1 MEAGLSICRSWAQYI
16 KYVYFPHKNLLDTEL
31 FRIFANKL
39 NIMAT
44 VEKKARFDTK
54 LPKEQKM
61 FFERAARL
69 GGYRSLTDFVIL
81 AAQSKAKEIIE
92 EREQVLA
99 SNRDSEIFFDA
110 ITNAAEPNKELIDA
124 ANEYK
129 TIVSK

>member
-1 MEAGLSICRSWAQYI
+1 
-16 KYVYFPHKNLLDTEL
+16 
-31 FRIFANKL
+31 
-39 NIMAT
+39 MAT
-44 VEKKARFDTK
+44 VEEKARFDTR

-81 AAQSKAKEIIE
+81 AAQSRAKEIIE
-92 EREQVLA
+92 EREQILA

-110 ITNAAEPNKELIDA
+110 ITSSIEPNNELLTA

-129 TIVSK
+129 TIISK